1 MEATKFSV
9 IFPSTASINKT
20 SFPMR
25 NLSFVHDCQKRTQYL
40 QLKSKS
46 HGYCYLSASPSF
58 PVRCSKNQVAD
69 FQGLS
74 LEDIRHSLILQEDCI
89 IRNLLMRAKYS
100 YNEDTYDADVFS
112 MDGFNG
118 SLLEFIVRETENLH
132 AKVLLHP
139 CAGSISINSK
149 IWDAYFKNLL
159 PGLVKRGND
168 GNCGS
173 AAVQDTLCLQ
183 ALSRRIHYGKFVAE
197 AKFQESPSDYE
208 AAIALQDREKLM
220 KLLTYEAVEETVKK
234 RVEIKARRYG
244 LNVTIKPEEDEEKA
258 LYKVDPGLVVDLYS
272 NFIMPLT
279 KEVQVHYLLRRLD

>member
-132 AKVLLHP
+132 AKMGRYGNPEEHPFFPEHLPDIMIPALQNQQVLLHP

-208 AAIALQDREKLM
+208 AAIALQGKAD
-220 KLLTYEAVEETVKK
+220 
-234 RVEIKARRYG
+234 EI
-244 LNVTIKPEEDEEKA
+244 
-258 LYKVDPGLVVDLYS
+258 VDL
-272 NFIMPLT
+272 
-279 KEVQVHYLLRRLD
+279 